1 MIADFMGH
9 ASLDMLLKR
18 YEHFTDQTRREAI
31 QKFNQGYTNGHRKM
45 VTPEGVEPGFRR
57 EGPGYK
63 R

>member
-1 MIADFMGH
+1 MITDFMGH

-45 VTPEGVEPGFRR
+45 VTPEGVEPRF
-57 EGPGYK
+57 PA
-63 R
+63 